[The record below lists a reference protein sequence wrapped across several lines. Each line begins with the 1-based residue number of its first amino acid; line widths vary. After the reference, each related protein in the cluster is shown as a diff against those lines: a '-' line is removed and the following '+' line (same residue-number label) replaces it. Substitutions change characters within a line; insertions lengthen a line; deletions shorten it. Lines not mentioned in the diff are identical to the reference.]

1 MLERLEELHIQALDE
16 LNRISGPAELELWR
30 VRYLGKKG
38 WVTQVLRS
46 LATLPL
52 EERRKLGARAN
63 EVKSALE
70 SCLVEKKGVV
80 DEVHLI
86 SALEQKRLD
95 VTLPGRP
102 VSTGRYHVIT
112 QTLEEICDIFKSM
125 GFQVF
130 EGPDVE
136 WDYYNFEALNIPRYH
151 PARDMFATLWIDSGM
166 QGRLLRTHTS
176 PMQIRIME
184 KARPPIRVIV
194 PGRVY
199 RYEATDATHE
209 SMFYQVE
216 GLAVDENITLA
227 DLKGT
232 LFEFCRRLFGEHR
245 KVRFRCDYFPFVEPG
260 VEVAIDC
267 LACSRCGC
275 RLCGYTGWIE
285 ILGAGMVH
293 PEVLRKLDID
303 PEVHSGFAF
312 GLGVER
318 IPMLR
323 YGIEDIRLFYGNDLR
338 FLKQF

>member
-1 MLERLEELHIQALDE
+1 MLEQLEELHIQALGE
-16 LNRISGPAELELWR
+16 LNKISEPDELELWR
-30 VRYLGKKG
+30 VRYLGKKSG
-38 WVTQVLRS
+38 LTRILRS

-52 EERRKLGARAN
+52 EERRKVGARAN
-63 EVKSALE
+63 EVKSTLE
-70 SCLVEKKGVV
+70 SRLVEKKRIVE
-80 DEVHLI
+80 EVHLI
-86 SALEQKRLD
+86 SSLEQERLD
-95 VTLPGRP
+95 VTLPGKP
-102 VSTGRYHVIT
+102 ISTGRSHVVT
-112 QTLEEICDIFKSM
+112 QTLGEICDIFRSM
-125 GFQVF
+125 GFQVL

-151 PARDMFATLWIDSGM
+151 PARDMFATLWIDSEM
-166 QGRLLRTHTS
+166 EGRLLRTHTS

-184 KARPPIRVIV
+184 KRRPPIRVIV

-216 GLAVDENITLA
+216 GLAVDESITLA

-232 LFEFCRRLFGEHR
+232 LFEFCRRLFGEQR

-267 LACSRCGC
+267 LACNRGGC

-293 PEVLRKLDID
+293 PDVLKKIDID
-303 PEVHSGFAF
+303 PEVHCGFAF

-323 YGIEDIRLFYGNDLR
+323 YGIEDQGIG
-338 FLKQF
+338 

>member
-16 LNRISGPAELELWR
+16 LNRIGEPDELELWR
-30 VRYLGKKG
+30 VHYLGKKG
-38 WVTQVLRS
+38 RVTQVLRS

-52 EERRKLGARAN
+52 EERRRVGARAN

-70 SCLVEKKGVV
+70 SCLVEKKRIV
-80 DEVHLI
+80 EEAHLI

-112 QTLEEICDIFKSM
+112 QTLGEICDIFTSM
-125 GFQVF
+125 GFQVV

-184 KARPPIRVIV
+184 KTRPPIRVIV

-245 KVRFRCDYFPFVEPG
+245 EVRFRCDYFPFVEPG

-293 PEVLRKLDID
+293 PDVLRKLDID